1 MGEPAGAKRH
11 LNIPAYLLSLTAL
24 FLFFVLSTGCS
35 GIQKSSL
42 GAVRLKEPRMAPLP
56 ETQWNEEQ
64 IKLLTPLKRDGQ
76 VPNVFTTIARNQR
89 LFERHGKFGFY
100 VLFEQTLPA
109 RDRELLILR
118 IGWLCQSEYEFG
130 QHTILGKMAKLSDEE
145 ILNITRGPNASG
157 WNTFEAALIKAVD
170 ELYYDAIISDS
181 TWKVLASKYN
191 EQQLLDLIFTVGQYN
206 LVSWA
211 LNSLGVPLD
220 KGIPSFPEGSNPNK

>member
-1 MGEPAGAKRH
+1 MEKTDNARPKLTTLFQIGSITVLLLFYMALAGCA
-11 LNIPAYLLSLTAL
+11 SM
-24 FLFFVLSTGCS
+24 
-35 GIQKSSL
+35 QKSSQE
-42 GAVRLKEPRMAPLP
+42 AIRLKESRMAPLP
-56 ETQWNEEQ
+56 ESQWNEEQ
-64 IKLLTPLKRDGQ
+64 RKLLTPLKRDGH
-76 VPNVFTTIARNQR
+76 VPNVFTTIARNQK

-109 RDRELLILR
+109 RDREILILR

-130 QHTILGKMAKLSDEE
+130 QHTILGKMAKLTDEE

-157 WNTFEAALIKAVD
+157 WNTVEAALINAVD
-170 ELYYDAIISDS
+170 ELYYNAIISDS

-220 KGIPSFPEGSNPNK
+220 KGIPGFPVASK

>member
-1 MGEPAGAKRH
+1 MKKTDNARPK
-11 LNIPAYLLSLTAL
+11 LTTLFQIISITAL
-24 FLFFVLSTGCS
+24 LLFYMALTGCAS
-35 GIQKSSL
+35 MQKGSQE
-42 GAVRLKEPRMAPLP
+42 VTRLKESRMAPLP
-56 ETQWNEEQ
+56 ESQWNVEQ
-64 IKLLTPLKRDGQ
+64 TKLLTPLKRDGH
-76 VPNVFTTIARNQR
+76 VPNVFTTIARNQK

-109 RDRELLILR
+109 RDREILILR

-130 QHTILGKMAKLSDEE
+130 QHTILGKMAKLTDEE

-157 WNTFEAALIKAVD
+157 WNTFEAALINAVD
-170 ELYYDAIISDS
+170 ELYYNAIISDS

-220 KGIPSFPEGSNPNK
+220 KGIPGFPEGSK